1 MDVNV
6 YVESVLTPQSFVS
19 KRDNS
24 TMTRYSFIGLIRS
37 GQYQKKVCFSCLG
50 DDRWKNLGIVVG
62 CEYNISFDM
71 ESREFNGRWYTDVIP
86 WKAVALN
93 GQQQV
98 PVQQAQ
104 QPQVQY
110 QPAPQQ
116 GYVPQQPMV
125 QQQGYAAQPQ
135 QPMVQQPAP
144 QPQAQQV
151 VPQQN
156 DGLPF

>member
-6 YVESVLTPQSFVS
+6 YVESVLTPQSFV

-24 TMTRYSFIGLIRS
+24 TMTRYSFIGLVRN
-37 GQYQKKVCFSCLG
+37 GQYQKKVCFTCLG

-62 CEYNISFDM
+62 CEYNISYDL

-86 WKAVALN
+86 WKSVALN
-93 GQQQV
+93 TQQ
-98 PVQQAQ
+98 PVQR
-104 QPQVQY
+104 VQY

-125 QQQGYAAQPQ
+125 QPQSYAAQPQ
-135 QPMVQQPAP
+135 QPMYAPQQAAP
-144 QPQAQQV
+144 QPQPQVQQP
-151 VPQQN
+151 VPQQT
-156 DGLPF
+156 DDLPF